1 MCESAMPFGLVFLE
15 EEITPADLPHVKYDE
30 HQDVSVLE
38 VNGERIPLVS
48 AVDSRMS
55 TETFTGTAWEATD
68 ALSQEAV
75 PVWRLST
82 DTETKAADDYSLGA
96 VAGGTAAVLQLETG
110 TRVADEE
117 TD

>member
-1 MCESAMPFGLVFLE
+1 MCQSAIPFGLVFLE
-15 EEITPADLPHVKYDE
+15 KEITRADLPHVKYDE
-30 HQDVSVLE
+30 DQDVSVLE
-38 VNGERIPLVS
+38 VNGQRMPLVS
-48 AVDSRMS
+48 AADSRMS
-55 TETFTGTAWEATD
+55 TETFTETAGEATD

-82 DTETKAADDYSLGA
+82 GTETKAADDYTLGA
-96 VAGGTAAVLQLETG
+96 LAAGSVAVLQLETG